1 MQTIRF
7 TVTGQGEFPIDMLRY
22 DACHPYTPQDVSN
35 IDGGLRLEEGRL
47 VTRLVTLIHNAAG
60 RGWRPTDGR
69 WNSFGWDV
77 RDVEVY
83 T

>member
-1 MQTIRF
+1 MQTIKF
-7 TVTGQGEFPIDMLRY
+7 TVTGHGAFPVDMLRY

-35 IDGGLRLEEGRL
+35 IEGND
-47 VTRLVTLIHNAAG
+47 VTRLVTLIHNATG

-69 WNSFGWDV
+69 WDSFGWDV
-77 RDVEVY
+77 SDVEVY